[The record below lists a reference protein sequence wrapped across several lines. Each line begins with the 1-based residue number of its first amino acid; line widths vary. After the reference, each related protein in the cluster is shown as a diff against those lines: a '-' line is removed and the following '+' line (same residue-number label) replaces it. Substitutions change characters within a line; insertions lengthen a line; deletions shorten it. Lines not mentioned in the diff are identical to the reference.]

1 MLLATDIF
9 HALTSF
15 FPNYAVCILYQIIE
29 PLLYPK
35 KQKTKIF
42 RYFKILQDIINQK
55 SKQPKR
61 EKMAKDHY
69 FDISA
74 KLDMMEMKN
83 AVAQAQK
90 ELATRFD
97 FKGLVADIELNEKAK
112 TVTLSSSSEQKIDAL
127 KDILISKLIK
137 REISGKSLHEL
148 KSEGIS
154 GGNVKF
160 IYRIIDSLESD
171 EAKKIVKAIKELKL
185 KVTSS
190 IQGDE
195 VRVSGAKIDDLQK
208 VMAEV
213 RKLDLNAPLVFGN
226 FR

>member
-1 MLLATDIF
+1 
-9 HALTSF
+9 
-15 FPNYAVCILYQIIE
+15 
-29 PLLYPK
+29 
-35 KQKTKIF
+35 
-42 RYFKILQDIINQK
+42 
-55 SKQPKR
+55 
-61 EKMAKDHY
+61 MAKDHY

-74 KLDMMEMKN
+74 KLDMMELKN
-83 AVAQAQK
+83 AVVQAQK

-97 FKGLVADIELNEKAK
+97 FKGLIADIELNEKAK

-137 REISGKSLHEL
+137 REISGKSIQEV

-160 IYRIIDSLESD
+160 IYRIVDSLESD
-171 EAKKIVKAIKELKL
+171 EAKKIVKAIKEMKL
-185 KVTSS
+185 KVTPS

-195 VRVSGAKIDDLQK
+195 VRVSAAKIDDLQK
-208 VMAEV
+208 VIAEV

>member
-1 MLLATDIF
+1 
-9 HALTSF
+9 
-15 FPNYAVCILYQIIE
+15 
-29 PLLYPK
+29 
-35 KQKTKIF
+35 
-42 RYFKILQDIINQK
+42 
-55 SKQPKR
+55 
-61 EKMAKDHY
+61 MAKDHY

-74 KLDMMEMKN
+74 KLDMMELKN
-83 AVAQAQK
+83 AVVQAQK

-97 FKGLVADIELNEKAK
+97 FKGLVAEIELNEKAK

-137 REISGKSLHEL
+137 REISGKSIQEV
-148 KSEGIS
+148 KSEGMS

-160 IYRIIDSLESD
+160 IYRIVDSLESD
-171 EAKKIVKAIKELKL
+171 EAKKIVKAIKEMKL
-185 KVTSS
+185 KVTPS

-195 VRVSGAKIDDLQK
+195 VRVSAAKIDDLQK
-208 VMAEV
+208 VMTEV

>member
-1 MLLATDIF
+1 
-9 HALTSF
+9 
-15 FPNYAVCILYQIIE
+15 
-29 PLLYPK
+29 
-35 KQKTKIF
+35 
-42 RYFKILQDIINQK
+42 
-55 SKQPKR
+55 
-61 EKMAKDHY
+61 MAKDHY

-74 KLDMMEMKN
+74 KLDMMELKN
-83 AVAQAQK
+83 AVVQAQK

-97 FKGLVADIELNEKAK
+97 FKGLIADIELNEKAK

-137 REISGKSLHEL
+137 REISGKSIQEV

-160 IYRIIDSLESD
+160 IYRIVDSLESD
-171 EAKKIVKAIKELKL
+171 EAKKIVKAIKEMKL
-185 KVTSS
+185 KVTPS

-195 VRVSGAKIDDLQK
+195 VRVSAAKIDDLQK

-213 RKLDLNAPLVFGN
+213 RKLDLNAPLIFGN